1 MANKSSSL
9 DHELNRILKS
19 HSETAVST
27 TLKEIES
34 NHQYIN
40 EVQLK
45 KLVQLHDSG
54 FQEKCVAPVTLLYN
68 KYSDIVLQNGDL
80 QNWAEIVDRDLR
92 VLENT
97 LQLVRE
103 NRNNP

>member
-19 HSETAVST
+19 HSETAVSA

-54 FQEKCVAPVTLLYN
+54 FQEKCVAPVTQLYN